1 MSVSLTNQRAALV
14 DSNGMVQNV
23 IVWQDGDVA
32 PEGFTAVVLGITE
45 LVSIGWKHN
54 GDNTFTNPNPQPPP
68 LPEPQQ
74 PSLADLQAQLAAIQ
88 ELKAELDGVKAEL
101 AAIKGAGNNG

>member
-54 GDNTFTNPNPQPPP
+54 GDNTFTNPNPQPDLPAPP
-68 LPEPQQ
+68 Q
-74 PSLADLQAQLAAIQ
+74 PSLADLQAQLAVIQ
-88 ELKAELDGVKAEL
+88 AQISEL
-101 AAIKGAGNNG
+101 AAKG

>member
-14 DSNGMVQNV
+14 DSNGIVQNI

-32 PEGFTAVVLGITE
+32 PEGFTVVVRGTTE
-45 LVSIGWKHN
+45 PISIGWKHN
-54 GDNTFTNPNPQPPP
+54 GDNTFTDPNPPPPP

-74 PSLADLQAQLAAIQ
+74 PSLADLQAQLALIQ
-88 ELKAELDGVKAEL
+88 AQISEL
-101 AAIKGAGNNG
+101 AAKG